1 MKSPWPSRLLLLAA
15 GAAAVVAAVAV
26 YGSRSGSPL
35 EGSVLL
41 AALAGGAAL
50 AFTRSFLLVSI
61 PYAAVLF
68 GGRTTEWAPSALY
81 LAAFAVAFVVTISG
95 VPAAIAT
102 PIHRSEWLVDPIG
115 GVILVVAGLLA
126 LVDGAA
132 SAAAHRRESV
142 ARRVRHWIFAV
153 ALGGSTGALMYHELD
168 PAYDSV
174 FFATGNAVAASHAP
188 ATVVLFTTGL
198 GVAYLAAGGAVRAL
212 VARQR
217 WGHRVAL
224 GGRALAGI
232 ATALLGLAIL
242 TGRFRVVRGLLF

>member
-1 MKSPWPSRLLLLAA
+1 MKSLWPSRLLLLAV
-15 GAAAVVAAVAV
+15 GAAAVLAAVAV
-26 YGSRSGSPL
+26 YGSGSRFPL
-35 EGSVLL
+35 
-41 AALAGGAAL
+41 
-50 AFTRSFLLVSI
+50 
-61 PYAAVLF
+61 PYVTVLF
-68 GGRTTEWAPSALY
+68 SGRTTEWASSALY
-81 LAAFAVAFVVTISG
+81 FAAFAAAFVLTISG
-95 VPAAIAT
+95 VPAASAT
-102 PIHRSEWLVDPIG
+102 PT
-115 GVILVVAGLLA
+115 
-126 LVDGAA
+126 
-132 SAAAHRRESV
+132 
-142 ARRVRHWIFAV
+142 RHSIFAV

-217 WGHRVAL
+217 WGRRGAV
-224 GGRALAGI
+224 GGRALAGV